1 MDSIAKKQK
10 DNEKDRGLL
19 FSGVLF
25 LTFASIIGKIFG
37 FIYKVP
43 LNDILGDEMA
53 NVNSAYAIYT
63 TLYMISTAGIP
74 VAVSVLISES
84 RARGDRKKL
93 DSIYRISMLALFVLG
108 LVCTLAMIF
117 ASGPISNKN
126 SGGDTFLCMLA
137 ISPALLFV
145 AVSSVL
151 RGYFQGFGLMKPT
164 AVSQLIESF
173 GKMAIGLVIAYLCV
187 NRYGVSTGVAAA
199 LSMLGVTIGIA
210 FGTLYL
216 FLVKKRYHKKGLLT
230 CEGDLPSYNAQNGN
244 ENGGADSVRSI
255 LKSLL
260 TIAFPI
266 AASSAVMSLSSLV
279 DSQMMRPLLERFYQN
294 ADLAK
299 AVYSDYSTGA
309 VTMFNMPMVL
319 ISPISCAIVPFIAS
333 SLAQNRAEDAKR
345 IMESSLRIT
354 ALISLPCAFGMSVL
368 ASPILSFV
376 FRGDADMADNAGQLL
391 SVLAISIFLVG
402 MLSVT
407 NALLQSHHLQR
418 LPVISMSLGLLVKTV
433 SSYILITRIG
443 AIGAPISTLLFY
455 LTVVVFNFF
464 FVIKHVNLVPN
475 LSSSFIKPLVASL
488 CCSVTAFF
496 VYKVSFEALGL
507 TLSVLISLFCAVTVY
522 ASLVFLLRC
531 ITKEELSLLP
541 HSERVVGLLEKIHVL
556 R

>member
-43 LNDILGDEMA
+43 LNNILGDEMA

-84 RARGDRKKL
+84 RARGDKKRL
-93 DSIYRISMLALFVLG
+93 DLIYRIAMLALFVVG

-137 ISPALLFV
+137 ISPALVFI

-187 NRYGVSTGVAAA
+187 NRYGVSKGSAAA
-199 LSMLGVTIGIA
+199 LSILGVTIGIA
-210 FGTLYL
+210 FGALYL
-216 FLVKKRYHKKGLLT
+216 FVTKKRYHKKGFLT
-230 CEGDLPSYNAQNGN
+230 CYESLPSYNTQKNDANDEGS
-244 ENGGADSVRSI
+244 SVSSI

-266 AASSAVMSLSSLV
+266 AASSAVMSLASLV

-294 ADLAK
+294 ADIAK
-299 AVYSDYSTGA
+299 AIYSDYSTGA

-333 SLAQNRAEDAKR
+333 SLAQNRVEDAKR
-345 IMESSLRIT
+345 IMESSLRTT

-418 LPVISMSLGLLVKTV
+418 LPVISMSFGLLVKTV

-443 AIGAPISTLLFY
+443 AIGAPLSTLLFY

-464 FVIKHVNLVPN
+464 FVIKHVRLVPN
-475 LSSSFIKPLVASL
+475 LASSFVKPLVASL
-488 CCSVTAFF
+488 CCAVSAFF
-496 VYKVSFEALGL
+496 VYKFSFAALGL
-507 TLSVLISLFCAVTVY
+507 TLSVFLSLFCAVIVY
-522 ASLVFLLRC
+522 GVLVFLLHC
-531 ITKEELSLLP
+531 ITKEELSLIP
-541 HSERVVGLLEKIHVL
+541 HSERVISLLEKMRIL